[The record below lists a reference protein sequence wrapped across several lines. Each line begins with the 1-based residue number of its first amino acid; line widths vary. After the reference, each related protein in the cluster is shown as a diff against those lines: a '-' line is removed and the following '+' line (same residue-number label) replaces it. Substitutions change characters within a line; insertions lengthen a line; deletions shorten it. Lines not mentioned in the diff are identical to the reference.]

1 MHIFIK
7 LNDRQNR
14 SKDKTFWKG
23 MAKIISNDI
32 SKILQSLVSILL
44 SGFLEIYSCILVFFG
59 VLQLSF
65 FEFIIFFVSLFF
77 GFFSMFLTCIFK
89 VCMKLLLFV
98 NIFIAFLFPSHKH
111 LGENLSKNCL
121 LHTTSPHPNL
131 CWKHFWRSIFH
142 KCRTH

>member
-1 MHIFIK
+1 MLNFLGGINCIVLHSKKKLTLIGAMHIFIK

-32 SKILQSLVSILL
+32 SKILQTLVSILL

-65 FEFIIFFVSLFF
+65 FEFSIFFVSIFF
-77 GFFSMFLTCIFK
+77 W
-89 VCMKLLLFV
+89 LLFYV
-98 NIFIAFLFPSHKH
+98 FDMYFKSLYKVIAI
-111 LGENLSKNCL
+111 CQ
-121 LHTTSPHPNL
+121 
-131 CWKHFWRSIFH
+131 HFYCFSFY
-142 KCRTH
+142 KS